1 MISIKN
7 LLDKLKWDRRFNP
20 GEYTF
25 YYQDRVKNK
34 VIPIDYARIKRI
46 EGSFMIIEHDGEEVS
61 IPLHRIQKVMKGK
74 MNVWRRHTE
83 N

>member
-1 MISIKN
+1 MISIKA

-20 GEYTF
+20 EEYTF

-46 EGSFMIIEHDGEEVS
+46 EGSFMVIEHDGEEVS
-61 IPLHRIQKVMKGK
+61 IPLHRIHKVMKGQ
-74 MNVWRRHTE
+74 MLVWSRKSI
-83 N
+83 